1 MVPEFDPAVAQVLE
15 AFGQLLTRDAGD
27 SVGIDS
33 VIGALAAK
41 GRGVAAELARDPQ
54 RAQVILDQLCA
65 DGLLDMRGP
74 GGSVTNRRYA
84 LTRLGWARVE
94 NEDEDDD

>member
-27 SVGIDS
+27 SAGIDS
-33 VIGALAAK
+33 VIGALASK
-41 GRGVAAELARDPQ
+41 GHGVAAELARDPQ
-54 RAQVILDQLCA
+54 RSQAVLDQLCA
-65 DGLLDMRGP
+65 DGLLEITTP
-74 GGSVTNRRYA
+74 GGSINTRRYG

-94 NEDEDDD
+94 DEDDD